1 MGDSMVIRDLQERR
15 AEAQRLHGEG
25 LSVRQIAAQ
34 LGLSKS
40 QVARDLHRVIR
51 TVPKASSTNHTPTAE
66 STPTGPLEAQ
76 DSDLWERMNKFS
88 VGQLAK
94 LAEEGSVPASV
105 QLERITRE
113 RQIEA
118 SLQRCENHVDR
129 REVEQALVE
138 LWELVTT
145 EIRESLPRR
154 IVLDFGVPHGGVLRV
169 IDQHLQDIADTI
181 TKQSQ
186 EGAIAA

>member
-51 TVPKASSTNHTPTAE
+51 TVPKANHTPTAE

-138 LWELVTT
+138 LWKLVTT

-154 IVLDFGVPHGGVLRV
+154 IVLDFGVPHAGVLRV

-181 TKQSQ
+181 TKHSEQ
-186 EGAIAA
+186 EKVAA